1 MSYATDL
8 FLLPCACAAF
18 AFLYWMR
25 WQGLSLDVKDVWA
38 RVKPRVGRI
47 VITGLMVMFISNLV
61 QMVGSL
67 ANGLISMVA
76 GLLGFI
82 PVVGSIVYALAYIA
96 SLLIVIAIALIS
108 LTALMFA
115 MLNMADEDNGYSQL
129 IMSTLR
135 FMWGGRRDVGP
146 GLGFLMLMAVAA
158 LAVCAALYGIFYA
171 IMGATSALIVILVML
186 ALFACAAIPLACAF
200 ITVLYMN
207 EHERNGGRTYIYTQH
222 N

>member
-1 MSYATDL
+1 M
-8 FLLPCACAAF
+8 
-18 AFLYWMR
+18 
-25 WQGLSLDVKDVWA
+25 WA

-61 QMVGSL
+61 PMVGSL